1 MIFLWLVTAAS
12 LVVACAAWRQ
22 ARRAS
27 QRLDQFSQ
35 MYWELKYQYGELRQQ
50 GLVSG
55 PPAARAGDPPA
66 APPAASAGSAR
77 QSFVPLTSLKR
88 P

>member
-22 ARRAS
+22 ARRAT

-50 GLVSG
+50 GVAPG
-55 PPAARAGDPPA
+55 PQASRPDATGA
-66 APPAASAGSAR
+66 APPGGMPGAAR

-88 P
+88 

>member
-22 ARRAS
+22 ARRAA

-50 GLVSG
+50 GT
-55 PPAARAGDPPA
+55 AA
-66 APPAASAGSAR
+66 APPAARGDDGPPSPPGGAR

-88 P
+88 

>member
-22 ARRAS
+22 ARRAT
-27 QRLDQFSQ
+27 QRLDQLSQ

-50 GLVSG
+50 GVVPG
-55 PPAARAGDPPA
+55 PPAARGDEGPA
-66 APPAASAGSAR
+66 APPGGAR

-88 P
+88 